1 MGTFVSARP
10 PASSICCQARRNYER
25 GGSQL
30 GQRRFPPPPACA
42 RFREK
47 RGGLR
52 RGETEAEGRWR
63 PGVPLLKWR
72 RKMASF
78 GRVVIAHHTVA
89 DADLFAPANFLLDLR
104 GFDRAL
110 ARPGSSSKLT

>member
-1 MGTFVSARP
+1 
-10 PASSICCQARRNYER
+10 
-25 GGSQL
+25 
-30 GQRRFPPPPACA
+30 
-42 RFREK
+42 
-47 RGGLR
+47 
-52 RGETEAEGRWR
+52 
-63 PGVPLLKWR
+63 
-72 RKMASF
+72 MASF